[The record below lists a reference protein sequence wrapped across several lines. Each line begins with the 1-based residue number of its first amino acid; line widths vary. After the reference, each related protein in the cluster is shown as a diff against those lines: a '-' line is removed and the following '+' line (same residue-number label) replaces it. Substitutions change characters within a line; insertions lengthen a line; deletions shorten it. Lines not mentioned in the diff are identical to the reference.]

1 MTENVPLEDLNS
13 PEDEP
18 ENVGET
24 LLDNQDQGEAV
35 FVVIFQ
41 LFFVFSLNRFVCLMT
56 WHRLLIYVY

>member
-24 LLDNQDQGEAV
+24 LLDNQDHGEAV
-35 FVVIFQ
+35 F
-41 LFFVFSLNRFVCLMT
+41 LGFVFFFSFFFSQPITV
-56 WHRLLIYVY
+56 